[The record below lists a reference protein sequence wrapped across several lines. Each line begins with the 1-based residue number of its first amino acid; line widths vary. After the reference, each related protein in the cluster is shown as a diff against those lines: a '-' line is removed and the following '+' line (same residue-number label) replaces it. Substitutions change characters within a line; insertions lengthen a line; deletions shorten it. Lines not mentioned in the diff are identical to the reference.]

1 MSVDP
6 LAAGVVNLT
15 ALVDAELA
23 ALAAD
28 AQALQDLLDV
38 GTVVQARVLPSNGL
52 TDLLNI
58 AGMRVA
64 ASLPPTVRPGDV
76 LTVQVTGFQNDQI
89 RVQVLTSEQ
98 PAPTSETPLA
108 PSPAVFVAASIQTP
122 LPAPSPATPS
132 AATPPSAT
140 PSAATP
146 PSAMPSAATPPPA
159 SASPAQPAP
168 SVPSA
173 SAPTIPVAGGVAVPV
188 TVAPRAAAL
197 GAYAAF
203 SRPADPTRPA
213 VPAPSAASAPH
224 AVPAGPTSIEARLA
238 AARAAATPPTTVTP
252 AETARR
258 GAARLTP
265 QQYVVPPR
273 IAAKGSVPPAPSLTT
288 TATAAASAPRA
299 AGLSAYTQ
307 PVALLRALRLPV
319 TPSNVASATLALE
332 RPDRLPQT
340 LATLERALPQGS
352 ADPQVA
358 TLRTLLG
365 FIGRIEPDSPVLAT
379 QIAAYVDQ
387 VVAGAEPKLATLLA
401 AARASTPS
409 PPAQVADSNVAR
421 GAAAGAPPHA
431 PLPPPVPPLPAAV
444 AAERATALT
453 VDLKQTLLSL
463 AANPATPEALAPPIA
478 SALTALTAVQVQ
490 AAQMLAT
497 QPDGIVFAL
506 PLATPGGTANAQIA
520 IKREAPNARGIPLDG
535 ENFRIAF
542 LLETAH
548 YGTVAIDLVTVGREV
563 TVDVR
568 AETPPAMRAFR
579 DALGALTARLETLH
593 YRVASAGAG
602 LGAIPAVAVEAP
614 PSAPRDPSAIV
625 DRTG

>member
-6 LAAGVVNLT
+6 LAAGVANLT

-28 AQALQDLLDV
+28 AQALQGLLAV

-52 TDLLNI
+52 TDLLDI

-76 LTVQVTGFQNDQI
+76 LTVQVTGFQHDQI
-89 RVQVLTSEQ
+89 MVQVLTAEQ
-98 PAPTSETPLA
+98 PAPIPETPLA

-122 LPAPSPATPS
+122 VAAPSPVTPSPAAPPAATPS
-132 AATPPSAT
+132 T
-140 PSAATP
+140 
-146 PSAMPSAATPPPA
+146 ATPPPA
-159 SASPAQPAP
+159 SASPSQPA
-168 SVPSA
+168 SSA
-173 SAPTIPVAGGVAVPV
+173 SGPTIPVAGGVAVPV
-188 TVAPRAAAL
+188 TVAPRVAAL

-203 SRPADPTRPA
+203 SRPADLTRPA
-213 VPAPSAASAPH
+213 VPAPAAGSAPH
-224 AVPAGPTSIEARLA
+224 AVQAGPTSIEARLA
-238 AARAAATPPTTVTP
+238 AARAAATPPTTVTA
-252 AETARR
+252 AETARG
-258 GAARLTP
+258 GAARVIP
-265 QQYVVPPR
+265 QQQYVVPPR
-273 IAAKGSVPPAPSLTT
+273 IAAKGTVPPSPTT
-288 TATAAASAPRA
+288 TAAAPAPRA

-319 TPSNVASATLALE
+319 TPSNVASASLALE
-332 RPDRLPQT
+332 RPERLPQT

-409 PPAQVADSNVAR
+409 PVAPAQVADSNVAR
-421 GAAAGAPPHA
+421 AAAPGAPPHA
-431 PLPPPVPPLPAAV
+431 PSPAPVPTLPAAV
-444 AAERATALT
+444 AAERGTALT

-463 AANPATPEALAPPIA
+463 AANPPTPEALAPPIA

-490 AAQMLAT
+490 AAQLLAT

-520 IKREAPNARGIPLDG
+520 IKREAPNARGTPLNG

-542 LLETAH
+542 VLETAH

-568 AETPPAMRAFR
+568 AETPAAMRAFR
-579 DALGALTARLETLH
+579 DALGTLTARLETLH

-602 LGAIPAVAVEAP
+602 LGAIPVVAIEAP
-614 PSAPRDPSAIV
+614 PVAPRDPNAIV